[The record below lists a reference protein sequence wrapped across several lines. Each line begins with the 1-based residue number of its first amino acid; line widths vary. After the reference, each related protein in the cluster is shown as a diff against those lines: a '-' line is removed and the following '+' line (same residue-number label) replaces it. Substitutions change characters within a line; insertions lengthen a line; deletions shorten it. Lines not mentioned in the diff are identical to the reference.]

1 MPGLESK
8 NINGRQLLGGKYGA
22 TTPILGKVCG
32 EEMCF
37 NIVLID
43 MPDERKLCRNSLQN
57 DLQEDLA
64 AVCQLMA
71 EDADNILVL
80 TGARDD
86 GTWIFERETP
96 T

>member
-1 MPGLESK
+1 
-8 NINGRQLLGGKYGA
+8 
-22 TTPILGKVCG
+22 
-32 EEMCF
+32 MCF

-71 EDADNILVL
+71 EDADNILVQ
-80 TGARDD
+80 TGAEMMAL
-86 GTWIFERETP
+86 GYLSVKLP
-96 T
+96 LNCVCGSMG